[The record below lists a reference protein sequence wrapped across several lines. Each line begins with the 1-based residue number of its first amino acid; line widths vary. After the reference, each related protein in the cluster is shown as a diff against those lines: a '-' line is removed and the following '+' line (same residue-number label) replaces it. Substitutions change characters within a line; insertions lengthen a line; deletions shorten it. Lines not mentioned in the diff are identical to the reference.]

1 MGVFS
6 HIFAPRLGSSITHI
20 ATRIEKGLPLEME
33 ECPDLETMSVA
44 RAHESLMEQ
53 SSILLEMCG
62 NSEIIPLAQEN
73 LAPPYQCL
81 DPVNVLEYQVVEE
94 PEHGQK
100 PQQSEE
106 IVWAVEDPGQQ
117 QQQLQQHEGIILA
130 VEDPELIRLA
140 EECSVGNT
148 FNTWNEE
155 TSAGEQNPNFEDLL
169 VRNNRQSQD
178 ELEDAD
184 WVPHQQEQNQKS
196 TLSTSKSRVNMRN
209 KHRKGRSR
217 KPLEEIDDKAKK
229 KNVVRCRNYRFEKKV
244 REEKKLSDLQELEKR
259 NLELKRKE
267 VEVRGKREKVQNAY
281 LALIKYGRIKF
292 ALGF

>member
-1 MGVFS
+1 MGTSVS
-6 HIFAPRLGSSITHI
+6 HFFAPRLGSSITHI

-33 ECPDLETMSVA
+33 ECPDLQAMSVA

-53 SSILLEMCG
+53 SSILLQMCG
-62 NSEIIPLAQEN
+62 NSEIVPLAQEN
-73 LAPPYQCL
+73 LAPPFQCL
-81 DPVNVLEYQVVEE
+81 DPVNVVEYQVVEQ
-94 PEHGQK
+94 PEHVRE
-100 PQQSEE
+100 PQQSEG
-106 IVWAVEDPGQQ
+106 IVW
-117 QQQLQQHEGIILA
+117 A

-140 EECSVGNT
+140 EECSVANT
-148 FNTWNEE
+148 FNTWSEE
-155 TSAGEQNPNFEDLL
+155 TSGGEQNPNFEDLFK
-169 VRNNRQSQD
+169 RNNRQSQD
-178 ELEDAD
+178 KLGDAE
-184 WVPHQQEQNQKS
+184 WVPHHQEQNQKS
-196 TLSTSKSRVNMRN
+196 SLSTSKSRVNMRN

-259 NLELKRKE
+259 NIELKRKE

>member
-1 MGVFS
+1 MGTSVS
-6 HIFAPRLGSSITHI
+6 HFFAPRLGSWITHI

-33 ECPDLETMSVA
+33 ECPDLQAMSVA

-53 SSILLEMCG
+53 SSILLQMCG
-62 NSEIIPLAQEN
+62 NSEIVPLAQEN
-73 LAPPYQCL
+73 PATPYQCL
-81 DPVNVLEYQVVEE
+81 DHVNVLEYQVVDE
-94 PEHGQK
+94 PEHVREL
-100 PQQSEE
+100 QQSEE
-106 IVWAVEDPGQQ
+106 IVW
-117 QQQLQQHEGIILA
+117 A

-148 FNTWNEE
+148 FNTWIED
-155 TSAGEQNPNFEDLL
+155 TSAGEQSPNFEALL
-169 VRNNRQSQD
+169 IRNNRQSQE
-178 ELEDAD
+178 ELEDAK
-184 WVPHQQEQNQKS
+184 WVPHHQEQNQKS
-196 TLSTSKSRVNMRN
+196 SLSTSKSRMNMKN

-217 KPLEEIDDKAKK
+217 KPLEEIDDKAKQ

-244 REEKKLSDLQELEKR
+244 REEKKLSDLQELEER

-267 VEVRGKREKVQNAY
+267 VEVRGKREKVQSAY

>member
-1 MGVFS
+1 
-6 HIFAPRLGSSITHI
+6 
-20 ATRIEKGLPLEME
+20 
-33 ECPDLETMSVA
+33 
-44 RAHESLMEQ
+44 
-53 SSILLEMCG
+53 MCG
-62 NSEIIPLAQEN
+62 NNSEIIRLAQEN
-73 LAPPYQCL
+73 
-81 DPVNVLEYQVVEE
+81 
-94 PEHGQK
+94 PEHVQQ

-106 IVWAVEDPGQQ
+106 IVW
-117 QQQLQQHEGIILA
+117 A

-148 FNTWNEE
+148 FNTWIEE
-155 TSAGEQNPNFEDLL
+155 TSPAEQDPNVEDLL
-169 VRNNRQSQD
+169 VRDNRQSQD
-178 ELEDAD
+178 ELGDAE
-184 WVPHQQEQNQKS
+184 WVPHHQEQNQKS

-229 KNVVRCRNYRFEKKV
+229 KNVVRCRNYRSEKKV
-244 REEKKLSDLQELEKR
+244 REEKKLTDLQELEER
-259 NLELKRKE
+259 NIELKRKE

>member
-1 MGVFS
+1 MG
-6 HIFAPRLGSSITHI
+6 RLGSWITHI

-33 ECPDLETMSVA
+33 ECPDLQAMSVA
-44 RAHESLMEQ
+44 RSHESLMEQ
-53 SSILLEMCG
+53 SSILLQICG

-73 LAPPYQCL
+73 PAPPFQCL
-81 DPVNVLEYQVVEE
+81 EPVNVLEYQVVDE
-94 PEHGQK
+94 PEHVQQ

-106 IVWAVEDPGQQ
+106 IVW
-117 QQQLQQHEGIILA
+117 A

-140 EECSVGNT
+140 EECSVTNS
-148 FNTWNEE
+148 FNTWIEE
-155 TSAGEQNPNFEDLL
+155 NSAGEQNPNFEDLL
-169 VRNNRQSQD
+169 VRDNRTSQD
-178 ELEDAD
+178 ELEDAE

-196 TLSTSKSRVNMRN
+196 SLSTRKSRVN

-217 KPLEEIDDKAKK
+217 KPLEEIDDKAKQ
-229 KNVVRCRNYRFEKKV
+229 KNVVRCRNYRSEKKV
-244 REEKKLSDLQELEKR
+244 REEKKLTDLQELEER

>member
-1 MGVFS
+1 MGTSVS
-6 HIFAPRLGSSITHI
+6 HFFAPRLGSWITHI

-33 ECPDLETMSVA
+33 ECPDLQAMSVA

-53 SSILLEMCG
+53 SSILLQMCG
-62 NSEIIPLAQEN
+62 NSEIVPLAQEN
-73 LAPPYQCL
+73 LAPPFQCL
-81 DPVNVLEYQVVEE
+81 EAVNVVEYQVVE
-94 PEHGQK
+94 PEHVQQ
-100 PQQSEE
+100 PQQFEE
-106 IVWAVEDPGQQ
+106 IVWAVEDPQ
-117 QQQLQQHEGIILA
+117 
-130 VEDPELIRLA
+130 LIRLA
-140 EECSVGNT
+140 EGCSVGNT
-148 FNTWNEE
+148 FNTWIEKI
-155 TSAGEQNPNFEDLL
+155 SASEQNPNFEDLL
-169 VRNNRQSQD
+169 VRDNRPSQD
-178 ELEDAD
+178 ELGDAE

-196 TLSTSKSRVNMRN
+196 SLSRSKSRVNMRN

-259 NLELKRKE
+259 NIELKRKE

>member
-1 MGVFS
+1 MG
-6 HIFAPRLGSSITHI
+6 THI

-33 ECPDLETMSVA
+33 ECPDLQAMSVA
-44 RAHESLMEQ
+44 RADESLMEQ

-62 NSEIIPLAQEN
+62 NSGIVPLAQEN
-73 LAPPYQCL
+73 FAPPYQCL
-81 DPVNVLEYQVVEE
+81 DPVNVVEYQVVAQ
-94 PEHGQK
+94 PEHVRE
-100 PQQSEE
+100 PQQSEG
-106 IVWAVEDPGQQ
+106 IVW
-117 QQQLQQHEGIILA
+117 A

-140 EECSVGNT
+140 EECSVTNT
-148 FNTWNEE
+148 VNTWSEE
-155 TSAGEQNPNFEDLL
+155 TSVGEQNPNFEDLFK
-169 VRNNRQSQD
+169 RNNRQSQD
-178 ELEDAD
+178 KLGDAE
-184 WVPHQQEQNQKS
+184 WVPHHQEQNQKS
-196 TLSTSKSRVNMRN
+196 SLSTSKSRVNMRN

-229 KNVVRCRNYRFEKKV
+229 KNVVRCRNHRFEKKA
-244 REEKKLSDLQELEKR
+244 REEKKLSDLQELEER

>member
-1 MGVFS
+1 
-6 HIFAPRLGSSITHI
+6 
-20 ATRIEKGLPLEME
+20 ME
-33 ECPDLETMSVA
+33 ECSDLQIMSVA
-44 RAHESLMEQ
+44 LAHENLMEQ
-53 SSILLEMCG
+53 SSILLQICG

-73 LAPPYQCL
+73 LAPPFQCL
-81 DPVNVLEYQVVEE
+81 EPVNVLEYQVVEE
-94 PEHGQK
+94 PEHVQQ

-117 QQQLQQHEGIILA
+117 QQQQQYEGIILA

-140 EECSVGNT
+140 EECSVTNT
-148 FNTWNEE
+148 FNTWIEE
-155 TSAGEQNPNFEDLL
+155 TSASEQNPNFEDLL
-169 VRNNRQSQD
+169 VRDNRPSHD
-178 ELEDAD
+178 DLGDAE

-244 REEKKLSDLQELEKR
+244 RNR
-259 NLELKRKE
+259 N
-267 VEVRGKREKVQNAY
+267 QIIN
-281 LALIKYGRIKF
+281 II
-292 ALGF
+292 

>member
-1 MGVFS
+1 MG
-6 HIFAPRLGSSITHI
+6 RLGSSITHI
-20 ATRIEKGLPLEME
+20 ATRIEKGVPLEME
-33 ECPDLETMSVA
+33 ECPPLQIMSVA

-73 LAPPYQCL
+73 LAPPYQRL
-81 DPVNVLEYQVVEE
+81 DPVNVLEYQVVEQ
-94 PEHGQK
+94 PEHVQQ

-106 IVWAVEDPGQQ
+106 IVW
-117 QQQLQQHEGIILA
+117 A

-148 FNTWNEE
+148 VNTWIED
-155 TSAGEQNPNFEDLL
+155 TSAGEQNPEDLL
-169 VRNNRQSQD
+169 VRDNRPSQD
-178 ELEDAD
+178 ELGDAE
-184 WVPHQQEQNQKS
+184 WVPHQEEQNQKPS
-196 TLSTSKSRVNMRN
+196 LSTSRSRVNMRN

-217 KPLEEIDDKAKK
+217 KPLEEIDDKAKQ

-244 REEKKLSDLQELEKR
+244 REEKKLSDLQELEER

>member
-1 MGVFS
+1 MGRGTRSLKQNRGEIPALTSVS
-6 HIFAPRLGSSITHI
+6 HFFAPRLGSWITHI

-33 ECPDLETMSVA
+33 ECPDLQIMSVA
-44 RAHESLMEQ
+44 CAHENLMEQ

-62 NSEIIPLAQEN
+62 NSEILPLAQEN
-73 LAPPYQCL
+73 LARPYQCL
-81 DPVNVLEYQVVEE
+81 DQVNVIEYQVVEE
-94 PEHGQK
+94 PEYVQQ

-106 IVWAVEDPGQQ
+106 IVWAV
-117 QQQLQQHEGIILA
+117 
-130 VEDPELIRLA
+130 VDPELIRLA
-140 EECSVGNT
+140 EECSVTNT
-148 FNTWNEE
+148 VNTWSEE
-155 TSAGEQNPNFEDLL
+155 TSVGEQNPNFEDLFK
-169 VRNNRQSQD
+169 RNNRQSQD
-178 ELEDAD
+178 KLGDAE
-184 WVPHQQEQNQKS
+184 WIPHHQEQNQKS
-196 TLSTSKSRVNMRN
+196 SLSTSKSRVNMRN

-259 NLELKRKE
+259 NIELKRKE